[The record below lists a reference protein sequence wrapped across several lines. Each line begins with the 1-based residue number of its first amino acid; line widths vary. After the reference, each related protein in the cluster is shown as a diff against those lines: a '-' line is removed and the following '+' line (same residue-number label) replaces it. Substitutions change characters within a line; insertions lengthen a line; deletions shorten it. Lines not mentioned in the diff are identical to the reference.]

1 MSTLT
6 IKKVSLWEIEAP
18 GVYLF
23 APRVTLGV
31 SFLPQKFETGIPH
44 SAAPIFP
51 VAAMQSPPKTQW
63 GGVGSQKGHKRGA
76 NAYITR
82 PCSGFNNR
90 ETRRGAW
97 LRRLFFF
104 FHLFCF

>member
-6 IKKVSLWEIEAP
+6 IQKVSHWEIEAP

-44 SAAPIFP
+44 SAAPISP
-51 VAAMQSPPKTQW
+51 VAAMQPPPKTQW
-63 GGVGSQKGHKRGA
+63 GRYGHQMDTSA
-76 NAYITR
+76 PQTPI
-82 PCSGFNNR
+82 
-90 ETRRGAW
+90 
-97 LRRLFFF
+97 L
-104 FHLFCF
+104 